1 MKVAGLGELELEYAI
16 RNKNVVWQT
25 KDGTIVPIREMSDS
39 HLVNTINMLRRK
51 EKEEK
56 VFWENG
62 LYGLTLDDIC

>member
-62 LYGLTLDDIC
+62 LYGFTLDDIC